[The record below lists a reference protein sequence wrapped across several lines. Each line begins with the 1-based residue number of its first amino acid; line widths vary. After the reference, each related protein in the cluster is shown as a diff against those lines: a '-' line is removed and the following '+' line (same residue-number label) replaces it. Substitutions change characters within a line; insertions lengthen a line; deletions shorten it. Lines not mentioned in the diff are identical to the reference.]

1 MPGGRKRSMVLTQTK
16 TRNWGE
22 LFLRNEKKSAH
33 QMALNRTEESVNWKQ
48 STWNHG
54 FPEEGL
60 GREPASSEDWSWWT
74 ADQKAKGLWCWI
86 GYP

>member
-1 MPGGRKRSMVLTQTK
+1 
-16 TRNWGE
+16 
-22 LFLRNEKKSAH
+22 
-33 QMALNRTEESVNWKQ
+33 MALNRTEESVNWKQ